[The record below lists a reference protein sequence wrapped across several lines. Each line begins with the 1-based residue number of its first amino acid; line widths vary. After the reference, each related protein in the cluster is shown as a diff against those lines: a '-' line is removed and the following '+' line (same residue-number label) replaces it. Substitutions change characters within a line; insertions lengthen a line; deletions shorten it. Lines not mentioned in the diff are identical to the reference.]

1 MKKKTAD
8 KIRQIFP
15 MAILVILVVVIILL
29 RAGLNENKSSVINN
43 ITPENNE
50 GTIDDVNLID
60 SFMIVPNDEELAE
73 EAVEAILTTQ
83 KIKQQSPSLEDKN
96 PFHDSKK
103 RTSPL
108 DVFNFFGQYSKAAQ
122 NENLFVE
129 TIASDNAITTQ
140 INRVIDGEMSSD
152 DYFSMTLKLNN
163 SSAINTYSQGDY
175 VLHESDQS
183 LMAQY
188 QLVDKKLKESIIIDK
203 HTPGTSLIFDLDYP
217 SSHNLEPTGNGGII
231 MTKLVDGREQAV
243 WQILPATVTDRKG
256 KSSEVTLDLINNQQI
271 RYTFDENFL
280 DSADYPIVFDP
291 TVEIP
296 DARFLHQIVWD
307 DSHNQAILFGGVQL
321 LETYGY
327 PSNTYGV
334 ADTWIYRVGDVPEYA
349 SDHIY
354 DFTICLSQS
363 TQLNF
368 AVNDI
373 VTYDNSG
380 SYTVNTCTNSS
391 CGTPETLTVDFTNGT
406 TPTTTTNSYS
416 GCFNIEVTGFGEAAG
431 TQYSDAFYRFTD
443 SAHNELADPVHYKL
457 GYGDNNFA
465 LIINGASPAYLIPG
479 HEGRWMK
486 KYPATSPGARG
497 MFSMTWDSQNDQV
510 ILYGGA
516 NYTDN
521 TFYSDTWV
529 YIPPASENEE
539 GEWIRKNPTGNPGK
553 LARTQMTFDK
563 SNNQAILHSGLLHTY
578 GLNGTTTGETWAY
591 DPDANGGQG
600 VWSLLTDTGPSVYL
614 HTIDW
619 DEQNN
624 QVILFGG
631 DEC

>member
-1 MKKKTAD
+1 MSKKTTD
-8 KIRQIFP
+8 KIRQILP
-15 MAILVILVVVIILL
+15 MAILVILVVVIYVL
-29 RAGLNENKSSVINN
+29 RVNIVDNQSSVTNFT
-43 ITPENNE
+43 TPGENQE
-50 GTIDDVNLID
+50 SPDSVNLVD
-60 SFMIVPNDEELAE
+60 SFMSVPDDEEIAE
-73 EAVEAILTTQ
+73 DAIDAILITQ
-83 KIKQQSPSLEDKN
+83 KIKQQSPSLEKNN
-96 PFHDSKK
+96 PFYDSKK

-108 DVFNFFGQYSKAAQ
+108 DVFNFFGRDSKVAQ
-122 NENLFVE
+122 NNDLYVE
-129 TIASDNAITTQ
+129 TTANSNSITTQ
-140 INRVIDGEMSSD
+140 INRVIDGEMSNS
-152 DYFSMTLKLNN
+152 DYFSMTFNLDD
-163 SSAINTYSQGDY
+163 STDIDTYSQGDY
-175 VLHESDQS
+175 VMHESDQS
-183 LMAQY
+183 VVAQY
-188 QLVDKKLKESIIIDK
+188 QLVDKKLKEYIIIDK
-203 HTPGTSLIFDLDYP
+203 HTPGTTLTFDLDYP
-217 SSHNLEPTGNGGII
+217 RSHSLEPTGNGGII

-243 WQILPATVTDRKG
+243 WQILPATITDRKG
-256 KSSEVTLDLINNQQI
+256 NSSEVTLNLINDKQI
-271 RYTFDENFL
+271 RYSFDENFL
-280 DSADYPIVFDP
+280 NSADYPIVFDP

-296 DARFLHQIVWD
+296 DARFLHQMVWD
-307 DSHNQAILFGGVQL
+307 DSNNQAILFGGVQL

-349 SDHIY
+349 SDHVY
-354 DFTICLSQS
+354 DFTICLGES

-373 VTYDNSG
+373 FTYDNSG
-380 SYTVNTCTNSS
+380 SYTISTCTNSS

-416 GCFNIEVTGFGEAAG
+416 GCFNIEVSGYGEAAG
-431 TQYSDAFYRFTD
+431 TQWTDAFYRFTD
-443 SAHNELADPVHYKL
+443 SAHNEISDPVHYRL
-457 GYGDNNFA
+457 GDGDNNWA
-465 LIINGASPAYLIPG
+465 LIINGASPTYLIPG

-486 KYPATSPGARG
+486 KYPATSPGPRG

-529 YIPPASENEE
+529 YIPPASEDEE

-563 SNNQAILHSGLLHTY
+563 INNEAIMHGGLVHTY
-578 GLNGTTTGETWAY
+578 GLNGNVTSKTWSF

-600 VWSLLTDTGPSVYL
+600 AWTEETSSGPEIYS
-614 HTIDW
+614 HTMDW